1 MAKKD
6 LSRQK
11 KVDTRIDFTPMVDM
25 NMLLI
30 TFFMLCTTM
39 LKSQTLAIA
48 LPTNN
53 DDQTTE
59 QNKDQAGESQAFTI
73 IVDGAENTAAE
84 ADGQFLADPTKSKF
98 YYYEGKLNLA
108 DPNSFQELKAGT
120 PADMIL
126 ELRKVL
132 QKKNASALQKL
143 QELKDKWKKQE
154 FDPKNADRN
163 DSLYT
168 IARDLMSNQ
177 LYAQQEVD
185 KRPPIVMIKPTAR
198 ASYSDV
204 VAMLDEMS
212 IDFIGTFQLEQL
224 SKDDST
230 ALQQKGV
237 DLSKIKPYKKQL

>member
-1 MAKKD
+1 
-6 LSRQK
+6 
-11 KVDTRIDFTPMVDM
+11 
-25 NMLLI
+25 MLLI

-73 IVDGAENTAAE
+73 IVDGEQNTDAESRGE
-84 ADGQFLADPTKSKF
+84 FLSDPTKTKF
-98 YYYEGKLNLA
+98 FYYEGKLNLA
-108 DPNSFQELKAGT
+108 DPNSFQEIKAGST
-120 PADMIL
+120 SDLLA

-132 QKKNASALQKL
+132 QKKNANALTKL

-168 IARDLMSNQ
+168 VARDLMSSE
-177 LYAQQEVD
+177 LYAQQDVS

-204 VAMLDEMS
+204 VALLDEMS

-224 SKDDST
+224 SKNDST
-230 ALQQKGV
+230 ALQQKGI
-237 DLSKIKPYKKQL
+237 DLSKVKAYNKKQ